1 MEVAM
6 FESWTDVA
14 AAVGTAAVVAYA
26 FYEIARRQ
34 KKLRDLINVLDDQ
47 DRKLTEELEE
57 LVRIGRLRPMGRPI
71 SA

>member
-1 MEVAM
+1 M

-14 AAVGTAAVVAYA
+14 AAVGTAAVVAYV

-57 LVRIGRLRPMGRPI
+57 LVRIGRLRPMGRRL

>member
-1 MEVAM
+1 M

-14 AAVGTAAVVAYA
+14 AAVGTAAVVAYM

-34 KKLRDLINVLDDQ
+34 KKLRDLINVLDDE
-47 DRKLTEELEE
+47 DRQLTEELEE

-71 SA
+71 VA

>member
-1 MEVAM
+1 M
-6 FESWTDVA
+6 FESWTDVT
-14 AAVGTAAVVAYA
+14 AAVGTAAVVAYV

-34 KKLRDLINVLDDQ
+34 KKLRDLINVLDDD

-57 LVRIGRLRPMGRPI
+57 LVRIGRLRPVARPT

>member
-1 MEVAM
+1 M
-6 FESWTDVA
+6 
-14 AAVGTAAVVAYA
+14 

-57 LVRIGRLRPMGRPI
+57 LVRIGRLRPMARPM